1 MNGEL
6 RRFAA
11 MGRPPARRL
20 TLGITAGA
28 GALMA
33 SAALTMTAGWLI
45 TRASQRPDMF
55 TLSLA
60 ITAVRLFGISRPLL
74 RYCGRLGSH
83 DAALRALAG
92 LRATVFERI
101 VPLAPARLGRHRR
114 GDLLAGLVS
123 DVDVLEDLWLRLI
136 EPAAVAA
143 LVSVCCVG
151 CAAWVL
157 PSAATTLAA
166 GLACAGLLAPLAAAA
181 SSRRL
186 EARLAPVRAA
196 LSSAV
201 VDLLQGAPDLVAAGA
216 AEAELARIEG
226 LDAELTRIARRS
238 AWATGLGSGVAAL
251 ASGASVLITAM
262 LGATAVRS
270 GQLAEVSFVVIVLL
284 PLAAYESLVPLP
296 AAAVLVARV
305 RRAGRRLRE
314 LLDAEPAVTDPPAP
328 VPLPTGPH
336 AVVLAGVRA
345 RWPQAEAYVLD
356 GLDLELLPGRRV
368 AITGASGAGKSTLAA
383 LLLRFIDARE
393 GSVSIDGVDM
403 RRLLLDDVRRVIGLV
418 ADDAYVFAS
427 DLREN
432 LRLAK
437 VDADDAQL
445 VAALERARLGDW
457 YRALPAGLDTWLG
470 EGGALIS
477 GGERRRI
484 ALARALLADQPVLVL
499 DEPTEGLDVPTA
511 RALIADLLDAA
522 SGRSILLLTHRTE
535 GLDLV
540 DAVFELRDGR
550 LRPTDPTDPTDPA
563 SLLVVRAPDGR
574 PAGQASAAQRVP
586 ATRTDRVGVVPVA
599 GEPRVAGRDASRFD
613 GPAEGR
619 AHVGVEAGAIGS
631 GQLARRVVRT
641 DPGPPENLV
650 HEQVA
655 ETGHHGLVGE
665 G

>member
-1 MNGEL
+1 
-6 RRFAA
+6 

-20 TLGITAGA
+20 ALGIAAGA

-60 ITAVRLFGISRPLL
+60 ITAVRAFGISRPLL
-74 RYCGRLGSH
+74 RYCGRLVSH

-92 LRATVFERI
+92 LRATVFARI
-101 VPLAPARLGRHRR
+101 VPLAPARLSQRRR

-143 LVSVCCVG
+143 LVSVCCVA

-157 PSAATTLAA
+157 PSAAVTLGV

-201 VDLLQGAPDLVAAGA
+201 VDLLQGAPDLIAAGA
-216 AEAELARIEG
+216 AEAELSRIDA
-226 LDAELTRIARRS
+226 LDTELTRIARRS

-251 ASGASVLITAM
+251 AAGVSVLITAM

-270 GQLAEVSFVVIVLL
+270 GQLAAVSFVVIVLL

-305 RRAGRRLRE
+305 RRAGRRLLE
-314 LLDAEPAVTDPPAP
+314 LLDAEPAVTDPSAP
-328 VPLPTGPH
+328 GRLPTCPH
-336 AVVLAGVRA
+336 AVRLIGVRA
-345 RWPQAEAYVLD
+345 RWPQTDAFVID
-356 GLDLELLPGRRV
+356 GLDLDLPPGRRV
-368 AITGASGAGKSTLAA
+368 AVVGASGAGKSTLAA
-383 LLLRFIDARE
+383 LLLRFIDVSE
-393 GSVSIDGVDM
+393 GSVSIGGADVRD
-403 RRLLLDDVRRVIGLV
+403 LALTDVRRVIGLV
-418 ADDAYVFAS
+418 ADDAYIFAS

-445 VAALERARLGDW
+445 VAALDRVRLGGW

-511 RALIADLLDAA
+511 RVLIADLLDAA
-522 SGRSILLLTHRTE
+522 SGRSVLMLTHRTE

-550 LRPTDPTDPTDPA
+550 LRDVEPE
-563 SLLVVRAPDGR
+563 SGLVVRAPDSCPSVETR
-574 PAGQASAAQRVP
+574 SAQRVP
-586 ATRTDRVGVVPVA
+586 AARADGVGIVSMP
-599 GEPRVAGRDASRFD
+599 GEP
-613 GPAEGR
+613 
-619 AHVGVEAGAIGS
+619 
-631 GQLARRVVRT
+631 
-641 DPGPPENLV
+641 
-650 HEQVA
+650 
-655 ETGHHGLVGE
+655 
-665 G
+665 